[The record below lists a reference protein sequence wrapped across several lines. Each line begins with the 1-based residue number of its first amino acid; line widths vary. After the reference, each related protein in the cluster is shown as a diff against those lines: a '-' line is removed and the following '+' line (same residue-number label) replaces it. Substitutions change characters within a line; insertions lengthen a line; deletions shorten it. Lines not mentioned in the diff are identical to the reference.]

1 MYSCFAIGG
10 GGEGEADGGGGEG
23 EAEGG
28 GGDGEVDGGV
38 GEGDAE
44 GGGGGGA
51 RCGSP
56 AGEREQS
63 RLREAARAMAQV
75 LAESAIRGRMASFV
89 SGERSVGVRA

>member
-1 MYSCFAIGG
+1 MAPVSAHTDGATSG
-10 GGEGEADGGGGEG
+10 KGEGEAGTI
-23 EAEGG
+23 
-28 GGDGEVDGGV
+28 
-38 GEGDAE
+38 GDAE
-44 GGGGGGA
+44 GGGGGA